1 MILTPMNERAL
12 TDVEY
17 RRTLEAAIPLGRA
30 GTPEEVAGLA
40 MWLASPAAAYVT
52 GASIVMDGGLSLV
65 LGQCA

>member
-1 MILTPMNERAL
+1 MRTDMTPMNERAL

-40 MWLASPAAAYVT
+40 MWLASPAAACPSS
-52 GASIVMDGGLSLV
+52 GHLAQL
-65 LGQCA
+65 AA